1 MGKSKKKVHSKKEE
15 QKAEKVI
22 KIVFVSLIALAILL
36 LVGFSI
42 FS

>member
-1 MGKSKKKVHSKKEE
+1 MSKRKKVHSKKEE
-15 QKAEKVI
+15 QKAEKVV
-22 KIVFVSLIALAILL
+22 KFVLASLIALAILL